1 MDLEN
6 LKIALEDEPKYRL
19 KQAKEAI
26 FKNFISDWDK
36 ATFFPLALREK
47 LNKECPLSIKAET
60 LVSKSKDSIKA
71 RITLKDKLLIESV
84 LMRHK
89 DGRNTVCVSSQVGCA
104 LGCVFCAT
112 GQMGFKRNLT
122 ADEIIEQVLFFS
134 RYLKKSGKRVTNV
147 TFMGMGEPFLNY
159 ENVMKAVRVLNDK
172 EKFNIGARNISIST
186 AGIIEGIEK
195 FSNGLQVHPHTKR
208 GEDGNKNM
216 NVGGPRYG
224 VGVNLAISLHAPN
237 NELRSELMPI
247 NKKYPLEKV
256 MEAVNN
262 YIKKTNRQVMFEYL
276 LIKDVND
283 TIYCATELAKIM
295 KNPLY
300 YVNLILYNPTGH
312 NNFKPST
319 TDRVKNFKDVLSKK
333 KIIFSQRF
341 RFGEDIKAACGQFAG
356 ENNFKKPKTT
366 WKQYLLKIFKK

>member
-6 LKIALEDEPKYRL
+6 LKIALENEPKYRI

-36 ATFFPLALREK
+36 ATFFSLALREK
-47 LNKECPLSIKAET
+47 LNKECSLEIKAES

-71 RITLKDKLLIESV
+71 RITLKDNLLIESV

-89 DGRNTVCVSSQVGCA
+89 DGRNTVCVSSQVGCP
-104 LGCVFCAT
+104 LGCAFCAT
-112 GQMGFKRNLT
+112 GQMGFKRNLEVM
-122 ADEIIEQVLFFS
+122 EIIEQVLFFS
-134 RYLKKSGKRVTNV
+134 RYLKKSGKKVTNV

-159 ENVMKAVRVLNDK
+159 DNVMKAVRMLNDK
-172 EKFNIGARNISIST
+172 ELFNIGARNISIST

-195 FSNGLQVHPHTKR
+195 FSNEGLQ
-208 GEDGNKNM
+208 
-216 NVGGPRYG
+216 
-224 VGVNLAISLHAPN
+224 VNLAISLHASN

-247 NKKYPLEKV
+247 NKKYSLEKV

-283 TIYCATELAKIM
+283 TIYCATELAKLM
-295 KNPLY
+295 HGPLY

-319 TDRVKNFKDVLSKK
+319 TDRVKKFKDILSKK

-356 ENNFKKPKTT
+356 KNNFKKPKTT